1 MLAPLEESRIGT
13 NNQPVLTISTGV
25 VQAPKALRQPVME
38 KVIAITTAYNVG
50 ENRTPQRISKN
61 GIDGSNT
68 VTSGTR
74 AVDGSVISAVCKST
88 PPCTPTFVLWN
99 NIIGN
104 IRKTTTPKLRE
115 TN

>member
-74 AVDGSVISAVCKST
+74 AVDDGSGTSAVCTIT
-88 PPCTPTFVLWN
+88 PPPSGRMRKGSIWN
-99 NIIGN
+99 YTANYY
-104 IRKTTTPKLRE
+104 PKVQ
-115 TN
+115 